1 MSTTITIE
9 TNMMEA
15 PPTINNLK
23 KLQDADRIVNMDMN
37 PPAQISILQTTHVA
51 SASTSSVTMSM
62 LPPSI
67 VGAGASSSAS
77 GSSSMTMQPPL
88 SLSSLPPLG
97 PLPSISR
104 QSSDASTSSV
114 IITTGDGDNQRVFPI
129 AADVA
134 CPSPSPPAVDGDG
147 TSSVTSTA
155 SQVSPTPVQGT
166 RLEKEQFMEFT
177 KILMKYLQFMNPSL
191 CKKAQILLVQ
201 YSDRHRR
208 QEIGYENL
216 SVHGLKQRLHDLVGD
231 AYWTRVEAHY
241 KRYMKVQRARQRK
254 MENVRLANA
263 AIGK

>member
-1 MSTTITIE
+1 
-9 TNMMEA
+9 MMEA
-15 PPTINNLK
+15 PTINNRK
-23 KLQDADRIVNMDMN
+23 KFQDADRIVNMDMN
-37 PPAQISILQTTHVA
+37 PPAQISILQTTNVA
-51 SASTSSVTMSM
+51 SASSITMSM

-67 VGAGASSSAS
+67 VGAGASPSAS
-77 GSSSMTMQPPL
+77 GSSSSMTMQPPL

-155 SQVSPTPVQGT
+155 AASVSPPTPVQGT